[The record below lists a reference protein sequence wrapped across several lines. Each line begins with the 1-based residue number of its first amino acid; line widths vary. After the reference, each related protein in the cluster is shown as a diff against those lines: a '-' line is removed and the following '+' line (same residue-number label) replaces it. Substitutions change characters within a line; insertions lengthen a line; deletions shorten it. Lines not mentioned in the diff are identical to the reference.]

1 MRHLITLKLT
11 PSEATLQHARELL
24 QPLGL
29 TVDVAYGLVIIS
41 PKRGLYV
48 VRVEGEVN
56 NEQLS
61 ALPEVVGVH
70 GDVRIAPF
78 DKTNDENRRN

>member
-1 MRHLITLKLT
+1 MRYLITLKFV
-11 PSEATLQHARELL
+11 PSEAKLARARELL

-29 TVDVAYGLVIIS
+29 TIDEAYGLVSIS

-48 VRVEGEVN
+48 VRVEGKVN
-56 NEQLS
+56 NELLS

-70 GDVRIAPF
+70 GDVKIAPF
-78 DKTNDENRRN
+78 NKDNDDK